1 MSTDAIV
8 LLKADHQQIREQ
20 FRRFTAA
27 GENATAAKG
36 RIVDK
41 IIELLT
47 VRTYIENEVIYPE
60 VRGLAPGPSGR
71 RAGILRGAPRRGR
84 AGRRT
89 RRDDTRRG
97 TVRRQDHRAHRERHH
112 HMDEKE
118 QDWFRKVRAGLGRT
132 QLQDLGARMMEL
144 KKTRPDQP
152 GATQRSEEGHRRGH
166 HLTTIGPLPGDRPEP
181 FSIDLSV
188 PEHLS
193 PCPP

>member
-1 MSTDAIV
+1 
-8 LLKADHQQIREQ
+8 
-20 FRRFTAA
+20 
-27 GENATAAKG
+27 
-36 RIVDK
+36 
-41 IIELLT
+41 
-47 VRTYIENEVIYPE
+47 
-60 VRGLAPGPSGR
+60 
-71 RAGILRGAPRRGR
+71 
-84 AGRRT
+84 
-89 RRDDTRRG
+89 
-97 TVRRQDHRAHRERHH
+97 
-112 HMDEKE
+112 MDEKE